1 MSERTES
8 DLASYLKVILKH
20 RQMILV
26 VFVLSVVG
34 SGVVSLMLPKV
45 YRGVVKLK
53 SVATSAAD
61 SSLPYTTKAYKSLA
75 TSDNTVQDV
84 LEELR
89 ETGLAAGVSTAQLRR
104 MVSIERI
111 EGLTLFEL
119 HVDSRD
125 PKLAA
130 AAANLLA
137 KGFVEATQRYVSQ
150 SQEGRQEAV
159 EKAFASAEQRW
170 REAHQALGEFEKKH
184 LVKSAPYFGA
194 GQTRTLSVFEER
206 IAAQSQEIEEYRTAE
221 ARIDVLIT
229 ELDAFLERTGEGGGV
244 DVGSATLF
252 LGSVYVRSLGIL
264 GESALAPSGL
274 LDPGYWMKDKTRVLG
289 ALRDLRIRLQAR
301 KAVLEQ
307 RRKAVD
313 ETFAALTLEGAKLAR
328 ELDELSRNA
337 NEAEAELSTLRKQVS
352 NTALSVLMLSASPPV
367 TIMAEASEPT
377 RAVFPRRTLNVVVA
391 GCFGLAVGIGLA
403 FIKEALAQALASAR
417 R

>member
-1 MSERTES
+1 
-8 DLASYLKVILKH
+8 
-20 RQMILV
+20 
-26 VFVLSVVG
+26 
-34 SGVVSLMLPKV
+34 V